1 MIGQVLDGK
10 YQITRL
16 LGEGGMGA
24 VYEGTHMG
32 TGRRVAIKVILTHD
46 ASATQEM
53 VGRFQREARVAG
65 TVETEHIV
73 QVFDTGIDRDSGRPF
88 TVMELL
94 RGEDLHQLIGR
105 VGALAPDLALRITAQ
120 ALLGLQKAHEAEI
133 IHRDIKP
140 ANLFLARRE
149 GGNVVV
155 KVVNFGI
162 AKVKQDHL
170 GSSENHSLT
179 RTGSMLGSPLYMS
192 PEQAQGSKQIDHRT
206 DIWSLGAVLYQALA
220 GRTPL
225 EHIDTLGGLIIA
237 ICSQPPPPIQDF
249 APWITP
255 EVAAIAH
262 GALTVDLTKR
272 FQNAEQMLTAIRALL
287 PQGFGITES
296 MMVPFSDQ
304 DRQQVAP
311 RWVPPPG
318 SAALAASQSAM
329 AMSHN
334 VAPRVNDPVEIPRSS
349 SKGVWIGLS
358 LVAVLGVGGF
368 GAFKVLGSHGS
379 TTISAEPVATTL
391 VQPPPKP
398 EPSPDPNPKPAAT
411 AASNE
416 RTVRVAILPAGATVE
431 IDGTKT
437 VVMDGAVELH
447 GIPGSVHAIK
457 VSLANRE
464 TSEAVVVTEG
474 GALPNKIDLAAKA
487 GAPAAPPKPR
497 ADAPGAKGPAGGP
510 PGAAT
515 PAKPAGPGLVK
526 TFE

>member
-10 YQITRL
+10 YQIARL

-46 ASATQEM
+46 ASATAEM

-73 QVFDTGIDRDSGRPF
+73 QVFDTGIDRDTGRPF

-94 RGEDLHQLIGR
+94 RGEDLHSLIGR
-105 VGALAPDLALRITAQ
+105 LGALPPDLALRIAAQ
-120 ALLGLQKAHEAEI
+120 ALLGLMKAHEAGI

-140 ANLFLARRE
+140 ANLYLARRE

-155 KVVNFGI
+155 KVVDFGI
-162 AKVKQDHL
+162 AKVKQDPL

-249 APWITP
+249 APWISP

-262 GALTVDLTKR
+262 GALTTDLNKR
-272 FQNAEQMLTAIRALL
+272 FQNAEQMLTAIKAVL
-287 PQGFGITES
+287 PQGFNITES
-296 MMVPFSDQ
+296 MLVPFSDQ
-304 DRQQVAP
+304 ERLRVAP

-318 SAALAASQSAM
+318 AAALAASQSAM

-334 VAPRVNDPVEIPRSS
+334 VGPTTLEADVTPKSS
-349 SKGVWIGLS
+349 GKGVWIGLS
-358 LVAVLGVGGF
+358 LVAVLGAGGF
-368 GAFKVLGSHGS
+368 GAFKVL
-379 TTISAEPVATTL
+379 SARSNAPITPEPPATVA
-391 VQPPPKP
+391 QPTPKP
-398 EPSPDPNPKPAAT
+398 EPPSDPKPAAT
-411 AASNE
+411 PATPSND
-416 RTVRVAILPAGATVE
+416 RTVRVSILPAGASVD
-431 IDGTKT
+431 IDGVKA
-437 VVMDGAVELH
+437 VVTDGSVELH
-447 GIPGSVHAIK
+447 GLPGSVHAIK

-464 TSEAVVVTEG
+464 TNEAVVVTEG
-474 GALPNKIDLAAKA
+474 GALPNKIDLGAAPKPGGPVA
-487 GAPAAPPKPR
+487 SPKPRVDAPAA
-497 ADAPGAKGPAGGP
+497 KG
-510 PGAAT
+510 T
-515 PAKPAGPGLVK
+515 PATTGAPTAAKTAGPGLVK